1 MTRDQ
6 EEFLQVLNKHSV
18 EYVVIG
24 GKAVQSYGS
33 TRKADDV
40 DVWIN
45 PTADNATKMV
55 SSVKEFLG
63 ASMHSRDFTDDK
75 IVYFGR
81 NPYRI
86 DIHKDVPGLGQF
98 SDHYPNR
105 VPARTKDGTDFAV
118 VSPHDLVASKRAASR
133 PKDLQDIAYI
143 EERVL
148 GITRRPD
155 LVKKAEQSAYEPRKV
170 DFEDFKQRIKLV
182 DYAMDQGYIKD
193 RQRSGGT
200 SVTLYKDDARGR
212 DKIVVYPNQRTGVDI
227 YFNPNDGADKGTVV
241 QFQHRRGSGD
251 WKDTIETLQR
261 YLGEVPGSM
270 TRQQRPT
277 RSDVPSG
284 NGQPP
289 TPPADQPVPTREQA
303 VVRSFDL
310 KPLTDTSYLT
320 GRGLSAET
328 ISATEFESTTFNRT
342 YLDRNRGKQ
351 YTNTIFPIKNEQGTV
366 AIIVRNEGLKM
377 VEGPRG
383 DGVWISNPKVIESGS
398 RADRLVITENPI
410 DAMSFHQLKPPV
422 EGEKRLYIGTA
433 GNLSSGAP
441 DTVQKLID
449 RYQPK
454 QIVLANDNDNG
465 GFRNNI
471 NLVGRMR
478 YPGVEDSNNIQAQLA
493 VPTPSQLRLT
503 VSVSH
508 SDQAAGKQKVQEL
521 TERFSTALNKNAPAD
536 EPEARISVR
545 GWQGNRTE
553 FEVSMPNTR
562 QNLIRTQTELVAAK
576 GLKEVVALKLPV
588 QKDFTED
595 LQRGEKLT
603 LPALA
608 SEAKQQVP
616 QTVEGPKMIPKFD
629 LPNFSTSQSTT
640 AETTRGMKR

>member
-63 ASMHSRDFTDDK
+63 ASIHPRDFTDDK

-98 SDHYPNR
+98 PDHYPNR

-118 VSPHDLVASKRAASR
+118 VSPHDLVASKRATSR

-148 GITRRPD
+148 GRSLQPEPAKKVDRPV
-155 LVKKAEQSAYEPRKV
+155 LEPRKV
-170 DFEDFKQRIKLV
+170 DFEDFKQRINLV
-182 DYAMDQGYIKD
+182 DYATAQGYIKD
-193 RQRSGGT
+193 RQRSGGN
-200 SVTLYKDDARGR
+200 SVSLYKGPQESR
-212 DKIVVYPNQRTGVDI
+212 DRIVVYPNRRGGVDT
-227 YFNPNDGADKGTVV
+227 YFNPNDSFDKGSVV
-241 QFQHRRGSGD
+241 QFQHRRGTGE
-251 WKDTIETLQR
+251 WKDTIERLQQ
-261 YLGEVPGSM
+261 YLAEVS
-270 TRQQRPT
+270 
-277 RSDVPSG
+277 
-284 NGQPP
+284 
-289 TPPADQPVPTREQA
+289 QPVKSRPVNTDPEPTREAA
-303 VVRSFDL
+303 VIRSFDL
-310 KPLTDTSYLT
+310 KPLTDTSYLKS
-320 GRGLSAET
+320 RGLSTAT
-328 ISATEFESTTFNRT
+328 IQSVEFEGTIFNRT
-342 YLDRNRGKQ
+342 YYDRAHNRQ
-351 YTNTIFPIKNEQGTV
+351 HINTVFPIRNEQGTV
-366 AIIVRNEGLKM
+366 ALIMRNQKLNLMDGSK
-377 VEGPRG
+377 G
-383 DGVWISNPKVIESGS
+383 DGLWISNVKVVGPNQ
-398 RADRLVITENPI
+398 ADRMVITESPI

-422 EGEKRLYIGTA
+422 EGEKRMYLSTA
-433 GNLSSGAP
+433 GTMATGTP

-454 QIVLANDNDNG
+454 QIIMANDNDNAG
-465 GFRNNI
+465 IKQNI

-478 YPGVEDSNNIQAQLA
+478 YPGVEESNNIQAQLA
-493 VPTPSQLRLT
+493 MPIPSQLRLT
-503 VSVSH
+503 VSVSYP
-508 SDQAAGKQKVQEL
+508 DQATGKQRMQEL
-521 TERFSTALNKNAPAD
+521 TERFSNALNKNAPID
-536 EPEARISVR
+536 EPEARISVKSAALASP
-545 GWQGNRTE
+545 QGNRAE

-562 QNLIRTQTELVAAK
+562 QNLIRTQSELVAAK
-576 GLKEVVALKLPV
+576 GLKEVVAVKLPV

-608 SEAKQQVP
+608 NEAKQQMP
-616 QTVEGPKMIPKFD
+616 QAVEGPKMTPKFD
-629 LPNFSTSQSTT
+629 MPNLSTNQS
-640 AETTRGMKR
+640 ASSGMKR

>member
-6 EEFLQVLNKHSV
+6 EEFLQVLNRYQV

-33 TRKADDV
+33 TRKADDI

-45 PTADNATKMV
+45 PSADNAQKMV

-63 ASMHSRDFTDDK
+63 ANMHPRDFTDDK

-98 SDHYPNR
+98 PDHYPNR
-105 VPARTKDGTDFAV
+105 VPARTKDGTDFTV
-118 VSPHDLVASKRAASR
+118 VSPHDLVASKKAAAR

-148 GITRRPD
+148 GRSIQPEPT
-155 LVKKAEQSAYEPRKV
+155 KKADRPVLEPRKV
-170 DFEDFKQRIKLV
+170 DFDDFKQRINLV
-182 DYAMDQGYIKD
+182 DYATAQGYIKD
-193 RQRSGGT
+193 RQRSGGS

-212 DKIVVYPNQRTGVDI
+212 DKIVVYPNQKSGVDI

-261 YLGEVPGSM
+261 YVGDVPQ
-270 TRQQRPT
+270 QQRPAKQT
-277 RSDVPSG
+277 TPVE
-284 NGQPP
+284 QP
-289 TPPADQPVPTREQA
+289 APTREQA

-310 KPLTDTSYLT
+310 KPLIDASYLT

-328 ISATEFESTTFNRT
+328 IKAPEFENTVFNRS

-351 YTNTIFPIKNEQGTV
+351 YTNTVFPIKNEQGTV

-383 DGVWISNPKVIESGS
+383 DGIWISNPKVIEPGG

-410 DAMSFHQLKPPV
+410 DAMSFQQLKPPV

-465 GFRNNI
+465 GFKNNI

-478 YPGVEDSNNIQAQLA
+478 YPGVEESNNIQAQLA

-503 VSVSH
+503 VSVSYP
-508 SDQAAGKQKVQEL
+508 DQATGKQRVQEL
-521 TERFSTALNKNAPAD
+521 TERFSNALNKNAPTD

-562 QNLIRTQTELVAAK
+562 QNLIRAQSELVEAK
-576 GLKEVVALKLPV
+576 GLKELVTLKIPV

-595 LQRGEKLT
+595 LKRGEKLT
-603 LPALA
+603 LPALPG
-608 SEAKQQVP
+608 EAKQQVAQP
-616 QTVEGPKMIPKFD
+616 QPAEGPKMMPKFD
-629 LPNFSTSQSTT
+629 IPNFSNNQNAPT
-640 AETTRGMKR
+640 GMKR